1 MFDSYGGW
9 GQKKYIPKSQLKKIK
24 KKMQKSYENADILAA
39 RMEKIKEKD
48 EKKADLDLEKQLN
61 DI

>member
-1 MFDSYGGW
+1 MFDSYAGW

-24 KKMQKSYENADILAA
+24 KKMQKSFENADILAD
-39 RMEKIKEKD
+39 RLEKLKTKD
-48 EKKADLDLEKQLN
+48 EKEADLILQNKLN